1 MDGATWRNLHWLPH
15 AVLVY
20 EVRVPEGYGM
30 RWSQDRS
37 ALVTGEDVGGTAS
50 EASASAPPES
60 PAAEGA
66 QTVAASPPVN
76 TRPEVITSACA
87 TPEPD
92 AVSPST
98 KESALPTDAPL
109 DAPAPP
115 ASAAPAE
122 PPWLFRGLVEPM
134 MPNGHEVHWRH

>member
-37 ALVTGEDVGGTAS
+37 ALVDVGDTAS
-50 EASASAPPES
+50 ALAPPEHPAGEGAQVVATPPQPDTRPEDITSASAP
-60 PAAEGA
+60 
-66 QTVAASPPVN
+66 
-76 TRPEVITSACA
+76 
-87 TPEPD
+87 PEPD
-92 AVSPST
+92 AVSPTT
-98 KESALPTDAPL
+98 KEPALPTDAPL

-115 ASAAPAE
+115 ASATPAE